1 MQSDQQQILELL
13 PAYFE
18 GSLSEPE
25 KGSVESWKNLSQEN
39 EAIFNQ
45 MEKVWRSLQL
55 LSEMKRYNPQKALQQ
70 VNQKLNQKNDQRWW
84 FIWQRVAAILF
95 VPLLIAAVWLS
106 LRKTEPQNLVAIA
119 PVWHTYT
126 TPPGVKARFYLP
138 DSTLVWLNSSS
149 SISYPSQ
156 FDTDIRNVNVTGEI
170 FFDVKHQPEQPFI
183 VGMDNI
189 HVRVLGTRFNVI
201 NYEREDRTE
210 VILQSGKVELCSGT
224 TQNLTSLSELR
235 TNELATYSK
244 VTKSVHIKQVNA
256 EKYTA
261 WTRGRLIFQDDPM
274 DEVVRKLNRWFNVEI
289 EVVDPEIL
297 EYVYTATFQD
307 ETIDQI
313 LELLSISAPIRY
325 QIIPRSKQQD
335 DIFTAKRIILRKRR

>member
-25 KGSVESWKNLSQEN
+25 KGSVESWRNLSQEN
-39 EAIFNQ
+39 EAIFKQ

-70 VNQKLNQKNDQRWW
+70 VNQKLNPKNDQRWW

-95 VPLLIAAVWLS
+95 IPILIAAVWLS
-106 LRKTEPQNLVAIA
+106 LRKTESPELLAVA
-119 PVWHTYT
+119 PVWHTYS
-126 TPPGVKARFYLP
+126 TPPGVKAKFFLP
-138 DSTLVWLNSSS
+138 DSTQVWLNSSS
-149 SISYPSQ
+149 SISYPAQ
-156 FDTDIRNVNVTGEI
+156 FDTDKRNVTVTGEI
-170 FFDVKHQPEQPFI
+170 FFDVKHQSGQPFV

-201 NYEREDRTE
+201 NYEREDRSE

-224 TQNLTSLSELR
+224 SENLTSLSELR
-235 TNELATYSK
+235 PNEMASFSK

-274 DEVVRKLNRWFNVEI
+274 DEVVRKLNRWFNVDI
-289 EVVDPEIL
+289 EVTDPEIL

-325 QIIPRSKQQD
+325 RIIPRAKQDD
-335 DIFTAKRIILRKRR
+335 DIFSSKRIILSKRK